1 MREVNEKR
9 EGKSRMPDGDG
20 VFGHGVGSWEWVCVS
35 LCASASML
43 GRGRQVIIF
52 KSFFSSG
59 SRADSRAELN
69 VKC

>member
-1 MREVNEKR
+1 MRDERSQQKKGGEI
-9 EGKSRMPDGDG
+9 PDGDG
-20 VFGHGVGSWEWVCVS
+20 VWVWGWEWACVS